1 MIELIVREKKRRSAG
16 CLGCEAHCGID
27 LANFDRNDWNSSSVS
42 IMDGWILIV
51 PILTRTHSLGWC
63 NAILCVDVV
72 SSVQQAAEYC
82 LFGYVAGSVVRC
94 FGNAVMMPTTTQCVI
109 QHSAPAG
116 RASSKQAWRE
126 EFLLRDTLRY
136 GVVGW
141 LVSFLRVPRRCSY
154 VREASRL
161 RTPALS

>member
-1 MIELIVREKKRRSAG
+1 M
-16 CLGCEAHCGID
+16 
-27 LANFDRNDWNSSSVS
+27 
-42 IMDGWILIV
+42 

-109 QHSAPAG
+109 IQHSAPG
-116 RASSKQAWRE
+116 RARSSKQAWRE
-126 EFLLRDTLRY
+126 EFLLRDTLRC
-136 GVVGW
+136 GGLVGI
-141 LVSFLRVPRRCSY
+141 VSTCS
-154 VREASRL
+154 S
-161 RTPALS
+161 